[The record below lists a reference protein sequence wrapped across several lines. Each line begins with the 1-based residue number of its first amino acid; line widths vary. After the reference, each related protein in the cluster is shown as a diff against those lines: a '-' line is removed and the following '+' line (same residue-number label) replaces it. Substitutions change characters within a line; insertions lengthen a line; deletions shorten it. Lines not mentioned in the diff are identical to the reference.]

1 MAAKE
6 RICFCCKT
14 HYKYC
19 PSCKGYDPN
28 ETWKFLVHDENCL
41 AVYDIWQAYR
51 SKKMNKDDAA
61 KALKALKVD
70 HIIESNSPVVP
81 ELKEILDIVGEQE
94 ETEVVEKETKEVSE
108 DNNVKINPRHKYNN
122 HKNK

>member
-61 KALKALKVD
+61 KALSALKID
-70 HIIESNSPVVP
+70 YIIKSDSPVVP
-81 ELKEILDIVGEQE
+81 EIKEILGIVDEPEEVVVEEDKSEDIVENKNQQ
-94 ETEVVEKETKEVSE
+94 
-108 DNNVKINPRHKYNN
+108 INPRHKYNN
-122 HKNK
+122 KKK